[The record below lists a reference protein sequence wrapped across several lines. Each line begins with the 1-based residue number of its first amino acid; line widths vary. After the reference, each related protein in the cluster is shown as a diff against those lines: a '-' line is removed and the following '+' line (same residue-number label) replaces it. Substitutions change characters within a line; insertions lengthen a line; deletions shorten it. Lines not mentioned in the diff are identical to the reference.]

1 MQLRAC
7 NSIAGFAPLP
17 VSHLRGSSRR
27 STTSKLHHRED
38 VKDPHWPSQ
47 SKRTLPQSSAIQ
59 PQPSADKKKNGR
71 ERRLEPR
78 KCETGVTRSGKTLF
92 PCRCIRSTT
101 PICRYQRLSCG
112 NVIQLSLRYRS
123 RAFPVAAI
131 RIWNTLRN
139 NVVSASSADLFQ
151 HWQKTFLD
159 LRVSWLLRRPLL
171 KSMPN
176 WSIDRL
182 IN

>member
-59 PQPSADKKKNGR
+59 PQPSADKKRTAENRGLNRVSVKRVWQDLGR
-71 ERRLEPR
+71 LFFLAAVLGLLLLSAATNVCLVVTSFNCRYATVVERFRLPLLGSGIH
-78 KCETGVTRSGKTLF
+78 CETMS
-92 PCRCIRSTT
+92 
-101 PICRYQRLSCG
+101 
-112 NVIQLSLRYRS
+112 
-123 RAFPVAAI
+123 
-131 RIWNTLRN
+131 
-139 NVVSASSADLFQ
+139 FQ
-151 HWQKTFLD
+151 HHPPTC
-159 LRVSWLLRRPLL
+159 S
-171 KSMPN
+171 N
-176 WSIDRL
+176 IDRKL
-182 IN
+182 FLTFEYPDY